1 MEDLLSKGLNMN
13 DIFLVIGII
22 DALQDHWRE
31 KLRMTTHTKSITLNN
46 DGIYVSINGKLTKLE
61 NLKQKTVYCELILKI
76 SSQPTAQK
84 RFSKKYPLHTFEWDS
99 IYLLPRK
106 VTIESR
112 TRDFQYKIL
121 NRILFTNKM
130 LFKMKISDTDK
141 CTFRNEEEE
150 TIEHLLTT
158 CKYTL
163 LFWKEVIKWLKTYNI
178 HENLDELKILFGVLN
193 NNCLDLV
200 NHIILIG
207 KQVIYLCRSK
217 KIKPAFDIFL
227 NWIKRVAKI
236 EHDIAQRR
244 EALDKYY
251 NKWNH
256 LLKWLQSSNTL

>member
-1 MEDLLSKGLNMN
+1 M
-13 DIFLVIGII
+13 I
-22 DALQDHWRE
+22 Q
-31 KLRMTTHTKSITLNN
+31 
-46 DGIYVSINGKLTKLE
+46 INAPF
-61 NLKQKTVYCELILKI
+61 C
-76 SSQPTAQK
+76 
-84 RFSKKYPLHTFEWDS
+84 
-99 IYLLPRK
+99 
-106 VTIESR
+106 
-112 TRDFQYKIL
+112 
-121 NRILFTNKM
+121 
-130 LFKMKISDTDK
+130 
-141 CTFRNEEEE
+141 NEEEV

-163 LFWKEVIKWLKTYNI
+163 PFWKEVIKWLKMYNI

-217 KIKPAFDIFL
+217 KIKPAFDKFL
-227 NWIKRVAKI
+227 NWIKCVAEI
-236 EHDIAQRR
+236 EHDIAQRK